1 MSLLSIQ
8 FDVDVLA
15 QSSIVHR
22 EDYSAVGTDNWLF
35 RKWSAGEGGGY
46 PRREVVSVS

>member
-1 MSLLSIQ
+1 MRCI
-8 FDVDVLA
+8 DTNVL
-15 QSSIVHR
+15 VHAYR
-22 EDYSAVGTDNWLF
+22 AVLPENGDYRLF

>member
-1 MSLLSIQ
+1 VVTSPTLW
-8 FDVDVLA
+8 
-15 QSSIVHR
+15 
-22 EDYSAVGTDNWLF
+22 GLF